1 MKEMD
6 LEKLLNAFE
15 EAELKKLAEAET
27 PLALQKLAEAQG
39 HSLCAAES
47 ERVFA
52 AISPV
57 RGKESIDDTDMEA
70 VVGGYGPVGQCRP
83 IEHQGPC

>member
-6 LEKLLNAFE
+6 LEKLLNTFE

-47 ERVFA
+47 ELVFA